1 MYVYLLYFIEKKIAR
16 HLYIYTSIIFTPSQ
30 QASFKKKTGLFRGRG
45 CCNVG
50 EKVVDCL
57 DVENL
62 GPVGWLTGDSD
73 SISEICKNVGFQ
85 GEKSEPTFKNGKL

>member
-1 MYVYLLYFIEKKIAR
+1 MITR
-16 HLYIYTSIIFTPSQ
+16 HLYIHYFYIKPAGQFQ
-30 QASFKKKTGLFRGRG
+30 KKTGLYRGRG

-85 GEKSEPTFKNGKL
+85 GEKGEPTFKNGKL